1 MIHTMEILDEVFK
14 EIKKILEKNSEDF
27 FKTAQYIGSQA
38 KQKPGFHLYGNKE
51 VSLFG
56 KKPQQTYIAGVI
68 QQKNYVSFYFAPIY
82 SHPDEFKEISPDL
95 KKLLKGKS
103 CFNISKSSTRLLV
116 EIEEILKKGINKYKE
131 IKWI

>member
-1 MIHTMEILDEVFK
+1 MENLDEIF
-14 EIKKILEKNSEDF
+14 KKIKNVLENNSEDLF
-27 FKTAQYIGSQA
+27 TTDRYIGSQA

-68 QQKNYVSFYFAPIY
+68 QQKNYISFYFSPIY
-82 SHPDEFKEISPDL
+82 SHPDEFFEISPNL
-95 KKLLKGKS
+95 RKTLKGKS
-103 CFNISKSSTRLLV
+103 CFNINKIPPQFLKDL
-116 EIEEILKKGINKYKE
+116 EDILKKGIDKYKE